1 MKKKQVHSPLLMMLF
16 IGVVAFEII
25 AARYAAD
32 SWYLNIGVVLASTIL
47 AYSLDDIADFIRRL
61 LN

>member
-1 MKKKQVHSPLLMMLF
+1 MKKKQVHSPLLMTLF
-16 IGVVAFEII
+16 IGVVVFEII
-25 AARYAAD
+25 AAKYAAD
-32 SWYLNIGVVLASTIL
+32 DWILNIGVVLASTIL